1 MTAPLR
7 EADAPAG
14 PAAVTLGLLAGGAAS
29 RLGGLD
35 KASLQHGGHPLAA
48 LVSARFADQVAA
60 VLLSAN
66 AHAARW
72 RGAGFTV
79 VTDRVAGIGPI
90 AGIDALAAACTTP
103 WLLTVPVDAHA
114 VPATLP
120 GLLRAAVDLDGASCS
135 DEDGPQPLL
144 ALWRVAAL
152 RDALPAAIA
161 GGAYAVCALQQQLRM
176 GHARLPGVRVGNINT
191 PRDLQEAGIDA

>member
-1 MTAPLR
+1 MTAPVR
-7 EADAPAG
+7 EADARGARG
-14 PAAVTLGLLAGGAAS
+14 AVTLGLLAGGAAS
-29 RLGGLD
+29 RLGGCD
-35 KASLQHGGHPLAA
+35 KAALASAGRPLAEIA
-48 LVSARFADQVAA
+48 RARFADRVDA

-72 RGAGFTV
+72 REAGFAV
-79 VTDRVAGIGPI
+79 VVDRIAGIGPI

-120 GLLRAAVDLDGASCS
+120 ESLRAAADVDGATCS
-135 DEDGPQPLL
+135 DDDGPQPLL

-152 RDALPAAIA
+152 RDVLPAAIA
-161 GGAYAVCALQQQLRM
+161 GGTHSIQTLQRRLRM
-176 GHARLPGVRVGNINT
+176 GHARLPGIRVGNLNT
-191 PRDLQEAGIDA
+191 PGDLREAGIDA